1 MAGCEDSDFRHLV
14 YPLPTH
20 PCSLPLKPLKTI
32 GLRYFLLSTLV
43 VALCA
48 QMGLVVWTLVRFTQ
62 IEHWSPG
69 IQFFGNEM
77 IKTKG
82 LTRSAVINL
91 QEGTWFHLVR
101 IREDGGIKV
110 TQVDAD
116 SPADRAGLRP
126 GDLVISIDG
135 TDLRT
140 RPEAYFQARLR
151 SRPGDQFNLAW
162 LRDGNKQNGILTL
175 EGTEQ
180 VRYAVEVNQE
190 KLVLGAGAMTWFQQ
204 GPYLIFPM
212 VLLVFGSW
220 IGFRRPGNKI
230 AFQCALLFLATA
242 LSVSPA
248 FHPMIAGW
256 PDWILSLSIL
266 VITLAN
272 FLEFWLL
279 LSILTVFPIE
289 TEFGSWMRKRAG
301 WILIPFFAWIV
312 IRIIYLLS
320 LTNGWNSDLIQ
331 TIISL
336 VESVPIP
343 ALPVLVVLIAASLL
357 LAQRSVA
364 RRQQYT
370 RLAFIN
376 VGFVSAFILA
386 PVWTIIQP
394 GTLMATWVMVP
405 LQGAL
410 LPLLVWLLDHIV
422 LVGLKCILPLSFAYS
437 VLAHR
442 VFGLRFIVGKS
453 LRRFISNQG
462 VNLLLS
468 LGLLLIIYETITFW
482 ATGVEASDLLITVVT
497 AGFILALVGGW
508 TLAKPAV
515 IRFID
520 QYLFRD
526 EIENR
531 QRLFRLRRE
540 LTHFQDRNAL
550 LNSTGSE
557 LLEVLDISYV
567 AIYLSDGPRNP
578 ISVAWYDISKKFNSE
593 PKKDEAFFSDTLG
606 KIEALLKLMSPERPL
621 VESGDPYLHN
631 RVLDLGY
638 ELIILLR
645 GELHTQGC
653 IAIGAKVS
661 EEPFTGEEKEQLLV
675 LAAELEM
682 VLKNIKATTSLRM
695 QTQRL
700 KRLSNRLINIQESE
714 RRRLASDLHNDTG
727 QALTALKMSLEIT
740 RNELSGNTDHTA
752 ERLNDAVALADDT
765 LEKLRAISHNLRPP
779 TLDTVG
785 LNSALEGLC
794 NGFTQRTQMPVS
806 YVGTDTSEISNPI
819 DICLYRILQEGL
831 TNCAKHGQAS
841 HVEVSLKRD
850 GDAVQLSIKD
860 NGKGFDLADTL
871 SDQNETGIGL
881 IDMQERLE
889 SLNGRMKVHSK
900 PGAGARL
907 VATIPLEVK

>member
-1 MAGCEDSDFRHLV
+1 MNTLI
-14 YPLPTH
+14 Y
-20 PCSLPLKPLKTI
+20 
-32 GLRYFLLSTLV
+32 RYLALSTLV
-43 VALCA
+43 IALCV

-77 IKTKG
+77 TQTKG
-82 LTRSAVINL
+82 LMNSAVNNL

-110 TQVDAD
+110 TQVVED

-126 GDLVISIDG
+126 GDTVISIDG

-140 RPEAYFQARLR
+140 SPEAYFQARLR
-151 SRPGDQFNLAW
+151 SRPGDRFDLAW
-162 LRDGNKQNGILTL
+162 NRDGRIHNGILTL
-175 EGTEQ
+175 EATEQ

-190 KLVLGAGAMTWFQQ
+190 ELVLGAGAMTWFQR
-204 GPYLIFPM
+204 GPYLIFPI
-212 VLLVFGSW
+212 VLLCFGSW

-230 AFQCALLFLATA
+230 AFQCALLFLTTA

-248 FHPMIAGW
+248 FHPMIVGW
-256 PDWILSLSIL
+256 PDWILSLSIF
-266 VITLAN
+266 VTTLAY
-272 FLEFWLL
+272 FLEFMLL
-279 LSILTVFPIE
+279 FSILTVFPIE
-289 TEFGSWMRKRAG
+289 TELGSWMRKRAR
-301 WILIPFFAWIV
+301 WILIPLFAWIV

-320 LTNGWNSDLIQ
+320 LTNGWNSDSIG

-336 VESVPIP
+336 VESVPVP
-343 ALPVLVVLIAASLL
+343 TLPVLIVFIAACLL

-370 RLAFIN
+370 RLQFIN
-376 VGFVSAFILA
+376 VGFVSAFVLA

-394 GTLMATWVMVP
+394 GTFMATSVMVP
-405 LQGAL
+405 LQGAI

-437 VLAHR
+437 ILAHR

-453 LRRFISNQG
+453 LRQFISNQG

-482 ATGVEASDLLITVVT
+482 STGVEVSDLLITVVT
-497 AGFILALVGGW
+497 AGFILILVGGW

-520 QYLFRD
+520 RYLFRD

-540 LTHFQDRNAL
+540 LTHFQERNAL
-550 LNSTGSE
+550 LKGTGSE

-567 AIYLSDGPRNP
+567 AIYLNDGPRKS
-578 ISVAWYDISKKFNSE
+578 ISVAWYDVNKKFESE
-593 PKKDEAFFSDTLG
+593 PKKDEAFFNASIG

-621 VESGDPYLHN
+621 VESRDPYVQN
-631 RVLDLGY
+631 RVSDLGY

-645 GELHTQGC
+645 GEMHAQGC
-653 IAIGAKVS
+653 IAFGAKVS

-700 KRLSNRLINIQESE
+700 KRLSNRLIDIQESE
-714 RRRLASDLHNDTG
+714 RRRLARDIHDDTG

-740 RNELSGNTDHTA
+740 RNELTSDEDHTA

-794 NGFTQRTQMPVS
+794 KGFTQRTQLPVS
-806 YVGTDTSEISNPI
+806 YVGTDTTEISNPI

-841 HVEVSLKRD
+841 HVKVSLKRS
-850 GDAVQLSIKD
+850 GEAVQLSIHD
-860 NGKGFDLADTL
+860 NGKGFDLADAL
-871 SDQNETGIGL
+871 SDQHATGIGL

-889 SLNGRMKVHSK
+889 SLNGRMKVDSK

-907 VATIPLEVK
+907 VATIPLEGK

>member
-1 MAGCEDSDFRHLV
+1 MNKLV
-14 YPLPTH
+14 Y
-20 PCSLPLKPLKTI
+20 
-32 GLRYFLLSTLV
+32 RYLALSALV
-43 VALCA
+43 VFTCVHI
-48 QMGLVVWTLVRFTQ
+48 GLVVWTLVRFAQ

-69 IQFFGNEM
+69 IRFPGNEM
-77 IKTKG
+77 IQTKG
-82 LTRSAVINL
+82 LTKSAVSNL

-101 IREDGGIKV
+101 IREDGGITV
-110 TQVDAD
+110 TQVNAD

-135 TDLRT
+135 TDIRT
-140 RPEAYFQARLR
+140 RPEAYFQARLQ
-151 SRPGDQFNLAW
+151 SKPGDRFNLAW
-162 LRDGNKQNGILTL
+162 LRDGSMHAGILTL
-175 EGTEQ
+175 EATEQ

-190 KLVLGAGAMTWFQQ
+190 ELVLGVGAMTWFQR

-212 VLLVFGSW
+212 ILLVFGTW
-220 IGFRRPGNKI
+220 MGFRRPGNKI

-266 VITLAN
+266 VITLAY
-272 FLEFWLL
+272 FLEFMLL
-279 LSILTVFPIE
+279 FSILTVFPIE
-289 TEFGSWMRKRAG
+289 TEIGSWMRKRAW
-301 WILIPFFAWIV
+301 WILIPLFAWII
-312 IRIIYLLS
+312 IRIIYFLG
-320 LTNGWNSDLIQ
+320 LTNGWNSASVQ
-331 TIISL
+331 TIISM
-336 VESVPIP
+336 VESVPVP
-343 ALPVLVVLIAASLL
+343 TLPVLVVIMAACLL

-370 RLAFIN
+370 RLQFIN
-376 VGFVSAFILA
+376 VGFVSAFIFA

-394 GTLMATWVMVP
+394 GTFMATWVMVP
-405 LQGAL
+405 LQGAF

-437 VLAHR
+437 ILAHR

-453 LRRFISNQG
+453 LRQFVSNQG

-468 LGLLLIIYETITFW
+468 LGLILIIYETITFW
-482 ATGVEASDLLITVVT
+482 STGVEVSDLLITVAT
-497 AGFILALVGGW
+497 AGFILILVGGW

-520 QYLFRD
+520 RYLFRD
-526 EIENR
+526 ELENR

-540 LTHFQDRNAL
+540 LTHFQGRNAL
-550 LNSTGSE
+550 LNCTGRE

-567 AIYLSDGPRNP
+567 AIYLSDGPRKS
-578 ISVAWYDISKKFNSE
+578 ISVTWYDVNKKFNNE
-593 PKKDEAFFSDTLG
+593 PKKDGSFFSESVV
-606 KIEALLKLMSPERPL
+606 KIEELLKLMSPERPL
-621 VESGDPYLHN
+621 VESEDPYVQN
-631 RVLDLGY
+631 RVSDLGY

-682 VLKNIKATTSLRM
+682 ALKNIKTTTSLRM

-700 KRLSNRLINIQESE
+700 KRLSNRLIDIQESE
-714 RRRLASDLHNDTG
+714 RRRLARDLHDDTG

-740 RNELSGNTDHTA
+740 RNELSVASDHTA

-785 LNSALEGLC
+785 LDSALEGLC
-794 NGFTQRTQMPVS
+794 KGFTQRTQMPVS
-806 YVGTDTSEISNPI
+806 YVGMDTAEISNPI

-841 HVEVSLKRD
+841 HVEVSLKRN
-850 GDAVQLSIKD
+850 GEVVQLSIQD
-860 NGKGFDLADTL
+860 NGQGFDLADTL

-889 SLNGRMKVHSK
+889 SLNGRMNVYSR

-907 VATIPLEVK
+907 VATIPLEEK

>member
-1 MAGCEDSDFRHLV
+1 MNPLIYRYLALSALV
-14 YPLPTH
+14 MFTCMH
-20 PCSLPLKPLKTI
+20 I
-32 GLRYFLLSTLV
+32 GLIT
-43 VALCA
+43 
-48 QMGLVVWTLVRFTQ
+48 WTLVRFAQ

-69 IQFFGNEM
+69 IRFFGNEM
-77 IKTKG
+77 IETRG
-82 LTRSAVINL
+82 LTKSAVNNL

-101 IREDGGIKV
+101 IRKDGGITV
-110 TQVDAD
+110 TQVDAG

-126 GDLVISIDG
+126 GDLVVSIDG
-135 TDLRT
+135 TDLGT

-151 SRPGDQFNLAW
+151 SRPGDRFNLAW
-162 LRDGNKQNGILTL
+162 LRDGRMHSGILTL
-175 EGTEQ
+175 EATEQ
-180 VRYAVEVNQE
+180 VRYAVEVSQE
-190 KLVLGAGAMTWFQQ
+190 ELVLGPGAMTWFQR
-204 GPYLIFPM
+204 GPYLIFPI
-212 VLLVFGSW
+212 VLLCFGSW

-256 PDWILSLSIL
+256 PDWVLSLSIF
-266 VITLAN
+266 VITLAY
-272 FLEFWLL
+272 FLEFMLL
-279 LSILTVFPIE
+279 FSILTVFPIE
-289 TEFGSWMRKRAG
+289 TEIGSWMRKRAW
-301 WILIPFFAWIV
+301 WILIPLFAWIV

-320 LTNGWNSDLIQ
+320 LTNGWNSDSIQ
-331 TIISL
+331 TLIAL
-336 VESVPIP
+336 VESVPVP
-343 ALPVLVVLIAASLL
+343 ALPVLVVFIAACLL

-370 RLAFIN
+370 RLEFIN

-386 PVWTIIQP
+386 PVWTMIQP
-394 GTLMATWVMVP
+394 GTFMATWVVVP
-405 LQGAL
+405 LQGAF

-437 VLAHR
+437 ILAHR
-442 VFGLRFIVGKS
+442 IFGLRFIVGKG
-453 LRRFISNQG
+453 LRQFVSNQG

-482 ATGVEASDLLITVVT
+482 SAGVEVSDLLITVVT
-497 AGFILALVGGW
+497 AGFILILVGGW

-520 QYLFRD
+520 RYLFRD
-526 EIENR
+526 ETENR

-550 LNSTGSE
+550 LTGTGSE

-567 AIYLSDGPRNP
+567 AIYLGDGPRKS
-578 ISVAWYDISKKFNSE
+578 ISVAWYDVNEKFNSA
-593 PKKDEAFFSDTLG
+593 PKKDGSFFSASIG
-606 KIEALLKLMSPERPL
+606 KIEALLKLMSTERPL
-621 VESGDPYLHN
+621 VESADPYLQN
-631 RVLDLGY
+631 RVSDLGY

-675 LAAELEM
+675 LAAEMEM
-682 VLKNIKATTSLRM
+682 VLKNIKTTTSLRM

-700 KRLSNRLINIQESE
+700 RRLSNRLIDIQESE
-714 RRRLASDLHNDTG
+714 RRRLARDLHDDTG

-740 RNELSGNTDHTA
+740 RNELPGDADHTA

-794 NGFTQRTQMPVS
+794 KRFTQRTQMPVS
-806 YVGTDTSEISNPI
+806 YVGMDTTEISNPV
-819 DICLYRILQEGL
+819 DICLYRVLQEGL

-841 HVEVSLKRD
+841 HVEVSLKRS
-850 GDAVQLSIKD
+850 GEVVQLSIQD
-860 NGKGFDLADTL
+860 NGQGFDLANTL
-871 SDQNETGIGL
+871 SDQSETGIGL

-889 SLNGRMKVHSK
+889 SLNGRMNVHSK
-900 PGAGARL
+900 PGVGARL
-907 VATIPLEVK
+907 VATIPLEEK

>member
-1 MAGCEDSDFRHLV
+1 
-14 YPLPTH
+14 
-20 PCSLPLKPLKTI
+20 
-32 GLRYFLLSTLV
+32 
-43 VALCA
+43 
-48 QMGLVVWTLVRFTQ
+48 MGLVVWTLVRFTQ

-77 IKTKG
+77 IQTKG
-82 LTRSAVINL
+82 LTKSAVNNL

-101 IREDGGIKV
+101 IREDGGINV
-110 TQVDAD
+110 TQVEAD
-116 SPADRAGLRP
+116 SPADKAGLRP
-126 GDLVISIDG
+126 GDMVISIDG

-151 SRPGDQFNLAW
+151 SRPGDRFDLAW
-162 LRDGNKQNGILTL
+162 LRDGRMHTGIVTL
-175 EGTEQ
+175 EATEQ

-190 KLVLGAGAMTWFQQ
+190 ELVLGVGAMTWFQR
-204 GPYLIFPM
+204 GPFLIFPM
-212 VLLVFGSW
+212 VLLVFGTW
-220 IGFRRPGNKI
+220 MGFRSLHRPL
-230 AFQCALLFLATA
+230 AFSCALLFLAMA
-242 LSVSPA
+242 LSSSPA

-256 PDWILSLSIL
+256 PDWVLSLSIFVVVATSL
-266 VITLAN
+266 LKIVLTFRILA
-272 FLEFWLL
+272 
-279 LSILTVFPIE
+279 VFPSA
-289 TEFGSWMRKRAG
+289 TVLGSWLFKKRWFFLTPLIVWTSFQLIYLMNLTYGWDHAAVDIITNIVEPVPVSTLPILVVIAAG
-301 WILIPFFAWIV
+301 CLLIAQRSSARQQQRVRLHIIKAGIISALILAPLWTITQPGTILGSWGLIPI
-312 IRIIYLLS
+312 
-320 LTNGWNSDLIQ
+320 GG
-331 TIISL
+331 
-336 VESVPIP
+336 P
-343 ALPVLVVLIAASLL
+343 ALPVI
-357 LAQRSVA
+357 
-364 RRQQYT
+364 
-370 RLAFIN
+370 
-376 VGFVSAFILA
+376 
-386 PVWTIIQP
+386 VWIVDRII
-394 GTLMATWVMVP
+394 
-405 LQGAL
+405 
-410 LPLLVWLLDHIV
+410 H
-422 LVGLKCILPLSFAYS
+422 VGLQCGLPIAFVYTI
-437 VLAHR
+437 LAHR

-453 LRRFISNQG
+453 LRQFVSNQG

-482 ATGVEASDLLITVVT
+482 STGVEVSDLLITVVT
-497 AGFILALVGGW
+497 AGFILILVGGW

-520 QYLFRD
+520 RYLLRD

-550 LNSTGSE
+550 LNGTGSE
-557 LLEVLDISYV
+557 LLEVLEISYV
-567 AIYLSDGPRNP
+567 AIYLNDGPRKS
-578 ISVAWYDISKKFNSE
+578 ISVAWYDVNKKFNNG
-593 PKKDEAFFSDTLG
+593 PKKDEAFFNASIG
-606 KIEALLKLMSPERPL
+606 KIEELLKLMSPERPL
-621 VESGDPYLHN
+621 VESGDPYLRN
-631 RVLDLGY
+631 RVSDLGY

-714 RRRLASDLHNDTG
+714 RRRLARDLHDDTG

-740 RNELSGNTDHTA
+740 RNELSSDADHTA

-794 NGFTQRTQMPVS
+794 KVFTQRTQMPVS
-806 YVGTDTSEISNPI
+806 YVGMDTTEISNPI

-831 TNCAKHGQAS
+831 TNCAKHGQVS
-841 HVEVSLKRD
+841 HVEVSLKRND
-850 GDAVQLSIKD
+850 DVVQLSIQD
-860 NGKGFDLADTL
+860 NGQGFDLADTL

-889 SLNGRMKVHSK
+889 SLNGRMNVYSK

>member
-1 MAGCEDSDFRHLV
+1 MNTLIYRYLALSALV
-14 YPLPTH
+14 MFTFMQ
-20 PCSLPLKPLKTI
+20 I
-32 GLRYFLLSTLV
+32 GLV
-43 VALCA
+43 
-48 QMGLVVWTLVRFTQ
+48 MWTLVRFAQ

-69 IQFFGNEM
+69 IQFFGNDM
-77 IKTKG
+77 IQTKG
-82 LTRSAVINL
+82 LTKSAVNNL

-101 IREDGGIKV
+101 IRKDGGITV
-110 TQVDAD
+110 TQVDAG
-116 SPADRAGLRP
+116 SPADRVGLRP
-126 GDLVISIDG
+126 GDTVISIDG

-151 SRPGDQFNLAW
+151 SNPGDRFNLAW
-162 LRDGNKQNGILTL
+162 LRDGRTHSGILTL
-175 EGTEQ
+175 EETEQ

-190 KLVLGAGAMTWFQQ
+190 ELVLGAGAMTWFQR
-204 GPYLIFPM
+204 GPHLIYPI
-212 VLLVFGSW
+212 LLLCFGSW

-248 FHPMIAGW
+248 LHPMIAGW
-256 PDWILSLSIL
+256 PDWMLSLSIF
-266 VITLAN
+266 VITLAY
-272 FLEFWLL
+272 FLEFMLL
-279 LSILTVFPIE
+279 FSILTVFPIE
-289 TEFGSWMRKRAG
+289 TEIGSWLRKRAW
-301 WILIPFFAWIV
+301 WILIPLFAWII

-320 LTNGWNSDLIQ
+320 LTNGWNSTSIQ
-331 TIISL
+331 TITSL
-336 VESVPIP
+336 VESVPVP
-343 ALPVLVVLIAASLL
+343 ALPVLVVFIAACLL

-370 RLAFIN
+370 RLQFIN

-386 PVWTIIQP
+386 PVWTIVQP
-394 GTLMATWVMVP
+394 GTFMATWVMVP
-405 LQGAL
+405 LQGAF

-422 LVGLKCILPLSFAYS
+422 LVGLNCILPLSFAYS

-453 LRRFISNQG
+453 LRQFVSNQG

-468 LGLLLIIYETITFW
+468 LGLLLIVYETITFW
-482 ATGVEASDLLITVVT
+482 STGVEVSGLLITVVT
-497 AGFILALVGGW
+497 AGFILILVGGW
-508 TLAKPAV
+508 ILVKPAV

-520 QYLFRD
+520 RYLFRD

-540 LTHFQDRNAL
+540 LTHYQERNAL
-550 LNSTGSE
+550 LSGTGSE

-567 AIYLSDGPRNP
+567 AIYLSDGPRKS
-578 ISVAWYDISKKFNSE
+578 ISVAWYDVNKKFNSE
-593 PKKDEAFFSDTLG
+593 PKKDGSFFSESIG

-621 VESGDPYLHN
+621 VESGDPYVQN
-631 RVLDLGY
+631 RVSGLGY

-682 VLKNIKATTSLRM
+682 VLKNIKTTTSLRM

-700 KRLSNRLINIQESE
+700 KRLSNRLIDIQESE
-714 RRRLASDLHNDTG
+714 RRRLARDLHDDTG
-727 QALTALKMSLEIT
+727 QALTALKMSLEMT
-740 RNELSGNTDHTA
+740 RNELSGIADHTA
-752 ERLNDAVALADDT
+752 ERLNDAVALADET

-785 LNSALEGLC
+785 LNSALERLC
-794 NGFTQRTQMPVS
+794 KSFTQRTQMPVS
-806 YVGTDTSEISNPI
+806 YVGMDTTEISTPI
-819 DICLYRILQEGL
+819 DICLYRVLQEGL

-841 HVEVSLKRD
+841 HVEVSLKRN
-850 GDAVQLSIKD
+850 GEVVQLSIQD
-860 NGKGFDLADTL
+860 NGQGFDLADTL
-871 SDQNETGIGL
+871 SDQHETGIGL

-889 SLNGRMKVHSK
+889 SLNGRMNVYSK

-907 VATIPLEVK
+907 VATIPLEEK

>member
-1 MAGCEDSDFRHLV
+1 MNTLIYRYLVLSALVMLTCVHL
-14 YPLPTH
+14 
-20 PCSLPLKPLKTI
+20 
-32 GLRYFLLSTLV
+32 
-43 VALCA
+43 
-48 QMGLVVWTLVRFTQ
+48 GLVVWTLVRFAQ

-69 IQFFGNEM
+69 IRFFGNEM
-77 IKTKG
+77 IETKG
-82 LTRSAVINL
+82 LTTSAVSNL

-101 IREDGGIKV
+101 IREDGGIAV

-126 GDLVISIDG
+126 GDTVISIDG

-140 RPEAYFQARLR
+140 HPEAYFQARLR
-151 SRPGDQFNLAW
+151 SNPCDRFNLAW
-162 LRDGNKQNGILTL
+162 LRDGSMHTGILTL
-175 EGTEQ
+175 EATEQ
-180 VRYAVEVNQE
+180 VRYAVEVDQE
-190 KLVLGAGAMTWFQQ
+190 ELVLGAGAMTWFQR
-204 GPYLIFPM
+204 GPYLIYPF
-212 VLLVFGSW
+212 VLLCFGTW

-230 AFQCALLFLATA
+230 AVQCALLFLATA

-256 PDWILSLSIL
+256 PDWILSLSIF
-266 VITLAN
+266 VITLAY
-272 FLEFWLL
+272 FLELVLL
-279 LSILTVFPIE
+279 FRILTVFPIE
-289 TEFGSWMRKRAG
+289 TEIGSWMRKRTW
-301 WILIPFFAWIV
+301 WILIPLLAWSI
-312 IRIIYLLS
+312 IRLIYFLG
-320 LTNGWNSDLIQ
+320 LTNGWNSASIQ

-336 VESVPIP
+336 VESVPVP
-343 ALPVLVVLIAASLL
+343 TLPVLVVIMAACLL

-364 RRQQYT
+364 RRQQYR
-370 RLAFIN
+370 RLQFIN

-394 GTLMATWVMVP
+394 GTLMAAWVTVP
-405 LQGAL
+405 LYGAF
-410 LPLLVWLLDHIV
+410 LPLFVWLLDHIV

-442 VFGLRFIVGKS
+442 VFGLRFVVGKS
-453 LRRFISNQG
+453 LRRIVSNQG
-462 VNLLLS
+462 VNLILS

-482 ATGVEASDLLITVVT
+482 STGVEVSDLLITVVT
-497 AGFILALVGGW
+497 AGFILILVGGW

-520 QYLFRD
+520 RYLFRD

-540 LTHFQDRNAL
+540 LTHFQERNAL
-550 LNSTGSE
+550 LNSTGRE
-557 LLEVLDISYV
+557 LIEVLDISYV
-567 AIYLSDGPRNP
+567 AIYLSDGSRKP
-578 ISVAWYDISKKFNSE
+578 ISVAWYDVNKKFMGE
-593 PKKDEAFFSDTLG
+593 PKKDGSFFSESTG

-621 VESGDPYLHN
+621 VESGDPYVQN
-631 RVLDLGY
+631 WVSDLGY

-645 GELHTQGC
+645 GDLRTHGC

-682 VLKNIKATTSLRM
+682 VLKNIKTTTSLKM

-700 KRLSNRLINIQESE
+700 KRLSNRLIDIQESE
-714 RRRLASDLHNDTG
+714 RRRLASDLHDDTG

-740 RNELSGNTDHTA
+740 RNELSDVPDHTSD
-752 ERLNDAVALADDT
+752 RLNDAVAMADDT
-765 LEKLRAISHNLRPP
+765 LEKIRTISHSLRPP
-779 TLDTVG
+779 ALDAIG

-794 NGFTQRTQMPVS
+794 RSFTQRTRLPVS
-806 YVGTDTSEISNPI
+806 YVGMDTAEISNPI

-841 HVEVSLKRD
+841 KVEVSLKRN
-850 GDAVQLSIKD
+850 GEAIQLSIQD
-860 NGKGFDLADTL
+860 NGRGFDLADTL

-881 IDMQERLE
+881 TDMQERLE
-889 SLNGRMKVHSK
+889 SLNGRMNVHSK

-907 VATIPLEVK
+907 VATIPLEEK

>member
-1 MAGCEDSDFRHLV
+1 MK
-14 YPLPTH
+14 T
-20 PCSLPLKPLKTI
+20 LKTL

-43 VALCA
+43 VALCV

-77 IKTKG
+77 IQTKG
-82 LTRSAVINL
+82 LTKSAVNNL

-101 IREDGGIKV
+101 IREDGGITV
-110 TQVDAD
+110 TQVEAD
-116 SPADRAGLRP
+116 SPADKAGLRS
-126 GDLVISIDG
+126 GDMVISIDG

-151 SRPGDQFNLAW
+151 SRPGDRFDLAW
-162 LRDGNKQNGILTL
+162 LRDGRMHAGILTL
-175 EGTEQ
+175 EATEQ

-190 KLVLGAGAMTWFQQ
+190 ELVLGAGAMTWFQR
-204 GPYLIFPM
+204 GPYLIYPF
-212 VLLVFGSW
+212 VLLCFGSW

-256 PDWILSLSIL
+256 PDWMLSLSIF
-266 VITLAN
+266 VITLAY
-272 FLEFWLL
+272 FLEFMLL
-279 LSILTVFPIE
+279 FSILTVFPIE
-289 TEFGSWMRKRAG
+289 TEIGSWLRKRAW
-301 WILIPFFAWIV
+301 WILIPLFAWIV

-320 LTNGWNSDLIQ
+320 LTNGWNSTSIQ
-331 TIISL
+331 TITSL
-336 VESVPIP
+336 VESVPVP
-343 ALPVLVVLIAASLL
+343 TLPVLVVFIAACLL

-370 RLAFIN
+370 RLEFIN

-386 PVWTIIQP
+386 PVWTIVQP
-394 GTLMATWVMVP
+394 GTFMATWVVVP
-405 LQGAL
+405 LQGAF

-442 VFGLRFIVGKS
+442 IFGLRFIVGKS
-453 LRRFISNQG
+453 LRRFVSNQG

-482 ATGVEASDLLITVVT
+482 STGVEVSDLLITVVT
-497 AGFILALVGGW
+497 AGFILILVGGW
-508 TLAKPAV
+508 ILVKPAV

-520 QYLFRD
+520 RYLFRD

-540 LTHFQDRNAL
+540 LTHFQERNAL
-550 LNSTGSE
+550 LNGTGSE

-567 AIYLSDGPRNP
+567 AIYLGDGSRKS
-578 ISVAWYDISKKFNSE
+578 ISVAWYDVNKKFNSE
-593 PKKDEAFFSDTLG
+593 PKKDGSFFSASIG

-621 VESGDPYLHN
+621 VESGDPYVQN
-631 RVLDLGY
+631 RVSDLGY

-682 VLKNIKATTSLRM
+682 VLKNIKTTTSLRM

-714 RRRLASDLHNDTG
+714 RRRLARDLHDDTG
-727 QALTALKMSLEIT
+727 QALTALKMSLEMT
-740 RNELSGNTDHTA
+740 RNELSGVADHTA
-752 ERLNDAVALADDT
+752 KRLNDAVALADET

-779 TLDTVG
+779 ALDTVG
-785 LNSALEGLC
+785 LNSALERLC
-794 NGFTQRTQMPVS
+794 KSFTQRTQMPVS
-806 YVGTDTSEISNPI
+806 YVGMDTTEISNPI
-819 DICLYRILQEGL
+819 DICLYRVLQEGL

-841 HVEVSLKRD
+841 QVEVSLKRS
-850 GDAVQLSIKD
+850 GEVVRLSIQD
-860 NGKGFDLADTL
+860 NGRGFDLADTL
-871 SDQNETGIGL
+871 SDQDETGIGL

-889 SLNGRMKVHSK
+889 SLNGRMSVYSK

-907 VATIPLEVK
+907 VATIPLEEK

>member
-1 MAGCEDSDFRHLV
+1 MNTLLYRYLALSALV
-14 YPLPTH
+14 MFTCMH
-20 PCSLPLKPLKTI
+20 I
-32 GLRYFLLSTLV
+32 GLIT
-43 VALCA
+43 
-48 QMGLVVWTLVRFTQ
+48 WTLVRFTQ

-77 IKTKG
+77 IQTKG
-82 LTRSAVINL
+82 LTKSAVNNL

-101 IREDGGIKV
+101 IREDGGINV
-110 TQVDAD
+110 TQVDVD
-116 SPADRAGLRP
+116 SPADKAGLRP
-126 GDLVISIDG
+126 GDMVISING

-140 RPEAYFQARLR
+140 RPEAYFQTRLR
-151 SRPGDQFNLAW
+151 SRPGDRFDLAW
-162 LRDGNKQNGILTL
+162 LRDGRMHAGFLTL
-175 EGTEQ
+175 EETEQ

-190 KLVLGAGAMTWFQQ
+190 ELALGAGAMTWFQR
-204 GPYLIFPM
+204 GPYLIYPI
-212 VLLVFGSW
+212 VLLCFGLW

-230 AFQCALLFLATA
+230 AFQCALLFLASA
-242 LSVSPA
+242 LSVSPT

-256 PDWILSLSIL
+256 PDWILSLSVF
-266 VITLAN
+266 VITLAH
-272 FLEFWLL
+272 FLEFMLL
-279 LSILTVFPIE
+279 FSILTVFPIE
-289 TEFGSWMRKRAG
+289 TEIGSWMRKRAR
-301 WILIPFFAWIV
+301 WILIPLFAWIV
-312 IRIIYLLS
+312 VRVIYLLS
-320 LTNGWNSDLIQ
+320 LTNGWNSASIQ
-331 TIISL
+331 TVISL
-336 VESVPIP
+336 VESVPAP
-343 ALPVLVVLIAASLL
+343 ALPVLVVFIAACLL

-370 RLAFIN
+370 RLQFIN

-386 PVWTIIQP
+386 PVWTIVQP
-394 GTLMATWVMVP
+394 GTFMATWVAVP
-405 LQGAL
+405 LQGAF

-442 VFGLRFIVGKS
+442 IFGIRFIVGKS

-468 LGLLLIIYETITFW
+468 LGLLLIVYESVTFW
-482 ATGVEASDLLITVVT
+482 STGVEVSDLLITVVT
-497 AGFILALVGGW
+497 AGFILILVGGW
-508 TLAKPAV
+508 ILAKPAV

-550 LNSTGSE
+550 LNGTGSE
-557 LLEVLDISYV
+557 LLEVLDLSYV
-567 AIYLSDGPRNP
+567 AIYLSDRPRKS
-578 ISVAWYDISKKFNSE
+578 ISVAWYDVNSKFNSK
-593 PKKDEAFFSDTLG
+593 PKKDEAFFSDSVV

-621 VESGDPYLHN
+621 VESEDPYLQN
-631 RVLDLGY
+631 RVSDLGY

-714 RRRLASDLHNDTG
+714 RRRLARDLHDDTG

-740 RNELSGNTDHTA
+740 RNELPGVADHTV
-752 ERLNDAVALADDT
+752 ERLNDAVAMADDT

-779 TLDTVG
+779 ALDTVG
-785 LNSALEGLC
+785 LNSALERLC
-794 NGFTQRTQMPVS
+794 KNFTQRTQMPVS
-806 YVGTDTSEISNPI
+806 YVGMDTTEISTPI
-819 DICLYRILQEGL
+819 DICLYRVLQEGL

-841 HVEVSLKRD
+841 HVEVSLKRN
-850 GDAVQLSIKD
+850 GEAVQLSIQD
-860 NGKGFDLADTL
+860 NGRGFDLADTL

-889 SLNGRMKVHSK
+889 SLNGRMNVHSR

-907 VATIPLEVK
+907 IATIPLEGK

>member
-1 MAGCEDSDFRHLV
+1 MNSLIYRYLALSALV
-14 YPLPTH
+14 MLTCVH
-20 PCSLPLKPLKTI
+20 I
-32 GLRYFLLSTLV
+32 
-43 VALCA
+43 
-48 QMGLVVWTLVRFTQ
+48 GLVVWTLVRFAQ

-77 IKTKG
+77 IETKG
-82 LTRSAVINL
+82 LTTSAVSNL

-101 IREDGGIKV
+101 IREDGGITV
-110 TQVDAD
+110 TQVDAN

-126 GDLVISIDG
+126 GDTVISIDG

-151 SRPGDQFNLAW
+151 SNPGDRFNLAW
-162 LRDGNKQNGILTL
+162 LRDGSMHAGILTL
-175 EGTEQ
+175 EATEQ
-180 VRYAVEVNQE
+180 VRYAVEVDQE
-190 KLVLGAGAMTWFQQ
+190 ELVLGAGAMTWFQR
-204 GPYLIFPM
+204 GPYLIYPF
-212 VLLVFGSW
+212 VLLCFGTW

-248 FHPMIAGW
+248 FHPMVAGW
-256 PDWILSLSIL
+256 PDWILSLSIF
-266 VITLAN
+266 VITLAY
-272 FLEFWLL
+272 FLELVLL
-279 LSILTVFPIE
+279 FKVLTVFPIE
-289 TEFGSWMRKRAG
+289 TEIGSWMRKRAW
-301 WILIPFFAWIV
+301 WILIPLFAWII
-312 IRIIYLLS
+312 IRIIYFLG
-320 LTNGWNSDLIQ
+320 LTNGWNSASIQ

-336 VESVPIP
+336 VESVPVP
-343 ALPVLVVLIAASLL
+343 TLPVLVVFIAACLL

-370 RLAFIN
+370 RLQFIN

-394 GTLMATWVMVP
+394 GTFMAAWVVVP
-405 LQGAL
+405 LQGAF
-410 LPLLVWLLDHIV
+410 LPLFVWLLDHIV
-422 LVGLKCILPLSFAYS
+422 LVAMKCILPLSFAYS

-453 LRRFISNQG
+453 LRQFISNQG
-462 VNLLLS
+462 VNLILS

-482 ATGVEASDLLITVVT
+482 STGVEVSDLLITVVT
-497 AGFILALVGGW
+497 AGFILILVGGW

-520 QYLFRD
+520 RYLFRD

-540 LTHFQDRNAL
+540 LTHFQERNAL
-550 LNSTGSE
+550 LNSTGRE

-567 AIYLSDGPRNP
+567 AIYLSDGSRKP
-578 ISVAWYDISKKFNSE
+578 ISVAWYDVNKKFNSE
-593 PKKDEAFFSDTLG
+593 PKKDGSFFSESTG

-621 VESGDPYLHN
+621 VESGDPYVQN
-631 RVLDLGY
+631 RVSDLGY

-645 GELHTQGC
+645 GDLRTQGC
-653 IAIGAKVS
+653 IAIGTKVS

-682 VLKNIKATTSLRM
+682 VLKNIKTTTSLRM

-714 RRRLASDLHNDTG
+714 RRRLASDLHDDTG

-740 RNELSGNTDHTA
+740 RNELSDVPDHTSD
-752 ERLNDAVALADDT
+752 RLNDAVAMADDT
-765 LEKLRAISHNLRPP
+765 LEKIRTISHSLRPP
-779 TLDTVG
+779 ALDAIG
-785 LNSALEGLC
+785 LDSALEGLC
-794 NGFTQRTQMPVS
+794 RSFTQRTRLPVS
-806 YVGTDTSEISNPI
+806 YVGMDTTEISNPI

-841 HVEVSLKRD
+841 RVEVSLKRN
-850 GDAVQLSIKD
+850 GEVVQLSIQD
-860 NGKGFDLADTL
+860 NGRGFDLADTL
-871 SDQNETGIGL
+871 SDQSETGIGL

-889 SLNGRMKVHSK
+889 SLNGRMNVHSK

-907 VATIPLEVK
+907 VATIPLEEK